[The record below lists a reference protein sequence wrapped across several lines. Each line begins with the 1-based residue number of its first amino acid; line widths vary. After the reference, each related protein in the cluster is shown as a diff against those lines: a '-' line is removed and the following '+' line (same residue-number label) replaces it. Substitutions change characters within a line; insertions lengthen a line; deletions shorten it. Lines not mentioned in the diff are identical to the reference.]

1 MYAIPRGIIAMLS
14 PLPKL
19 FDCGPSDV
27 KFVFP
32 DPDRTS
38 PMLRH
43 MKKIGKVLVHKFK
56 NSNVWSSRKTSY
68 LKYAAVESADGEPLL
83 KAHLQAERLTRCI
96 RLQGPPTADK
106 PLDEVTHK
114 KQHKQVTNN
123 TSTKNKH
130 KRRPGVVKTRLQ
142 RGSSSM
148 QQWQRTRP
156 PG

>member
-1 MYAIPRGIIAMLS
+1 MLS
-14 PLPKL
+14 PVPKL
-19 FDCGPSDV
+19 LDCGPSDV

-32 DPDRTS
+32 EADRTS

-43 MKKIGKVLVHKFK
+43 IKKIGKLLVHKFK
-56 NSNVWSSRKTSY
+56 SSNVWSSRKTSY
-68 LKYAAVESADGEPLL
+68 LKYAAVESAEGEPLL
-83 KAHLQAERLTRCI
+83 KAYLQAQRLTQCMPS
-96 RLQGPPTADK
+96 PPTADK

-114 KQHKQVTNN
+114 NYKKQHKQVTK
-123 TSTKNKH
+123 TQAQNKH

>member
-1 MYAIPRGIIAMLS
+1 MLS
-14 PLPKL
+14 PVPKL
-19 FDCGPSDV
+19 LDCGPSDV

-32 DPDRTS
+32 EADRTS

-43 MKKIGKVLVHKFK
+43 IKKIGKLLVHKFK
-56 NSNVWSSRKTSY
+56 SSNVWSNRKTSY
-68 LKYAAVESADGEPLL
+68 LKYAAVESAEGEPLL
-83 KAHLQAERLTRCI
+83 KAYLQAQRLTQCMPS
-96 RLQGPPTADK
+96 PPTADK

>member
-1 MYAIPRGIIAMLS
+1 MLS
-14 PLPKL
+14 PVPKL
-19 FDCGPSDV
+19 LDCGPSDV

-32 DPDRTS
+32 EADRTS

-43 MKKIGKVLVHKFK
+43 IKKIGKLLVHKFK
-56 NSNVWSSRKTSY
+56 SSNVWSSRKTSY
-68 LKYAAVESADGEPLL
+68 LKYAAVESAEGEPLL
-83 KAHLQAERLTRCI
+83 KAYLQAQRLTQCMPS
-96 RLQGPPTADK
+96 PPTADK

-114 KQHKQVTNN
+114 NTKKTAQTSHQKHKHK
-123 TSTKNKH
+123 TSKH